1 MFAQSMTN
9 KNKCVHAPMN
19 GNGGSAATMVRD
31 NVRMNPP
38 KFLDERLMRI
48 LKVSWMRSRISLR

>member
-9 KNKCVHAPMN
+9 KNNCVYAPMN
-19 GNGGSAATMVRD
+19 GNGGSAATRVRD

-38 KFLDERLMRI
+38 MFLDERLMRI
-48 LKVSWMRSRISLR
+48 PKISWMRSRRSLR